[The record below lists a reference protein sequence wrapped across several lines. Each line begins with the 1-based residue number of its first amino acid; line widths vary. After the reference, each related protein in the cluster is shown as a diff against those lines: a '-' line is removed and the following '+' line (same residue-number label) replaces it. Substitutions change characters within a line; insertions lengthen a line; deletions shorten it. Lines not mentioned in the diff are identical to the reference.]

1 MYFFFRE
8 HSYNAL
14 FLLQAS
20 SCLYVFAID
29 AIDII
34 LTFFF
39 FFCYQLFY
47 GLLKKS
53 HREYRN
59 AILLS
64 VYSNKYFCS

>member
-39 FFCYQLFY
+39 F
-47 GLLKKS
+47 LLPIILRSAEKKS
-53 HREYRN
+53 QRVQKCYT
-59 AILLS
+59 IIS
-64 VYSNKYFCS
+64 VQQ

>member
-39 FFCYQLFY
+39 FFFVT
-47 GLLKKS
+47 
-53 HREYRN
+53 N
-59 AILLS
+59 
-64 VYSNKYFCS
+64 YFTVC